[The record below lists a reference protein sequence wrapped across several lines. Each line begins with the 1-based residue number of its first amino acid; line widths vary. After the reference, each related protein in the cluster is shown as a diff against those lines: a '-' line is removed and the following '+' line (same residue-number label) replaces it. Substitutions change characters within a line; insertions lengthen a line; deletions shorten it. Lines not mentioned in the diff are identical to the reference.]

1 MIIIQNNN
9 CQRAWGRIID
19 TEADVLDPS
28 RAPKV
33 CFWILKDVLCS
44 PCSAKYS
51 LCATFRWILNILS
64 NFAAASTKMDFH
76 SHVFIN
82 LDAATA
88 KPFRSCRCCN
98 RRICF
103 VSVASKILPGIS
115 FCIEEANPPI
125 VSKSHSLLYRFYT
138 EVNTI
143 EANMCHHP
151 SISIG
156 FVRSDSQ
163 QPIIPG
169 PGSTNALWLASWSGR
184 VGGRLEGNRG
194 ELWRDQEV
202 RRSEEKNVLL
212 QTIPWLSDLL
222 GHPWGKCWVLC

>member
-1 MIIIQNNN
+1 MCSTPQEH
-9 CQRAWGRIID
+9 QRSVSESWKMSF
-19 TEADVLDPS
+19 VLLVLPNIPFVLHFDGYWTFCPILPRLRPKWISTVTSSSISMQPPS
-28 RAPKV
+28 
-33 CFWILKDVLCS
+33 
-44 PCSAKYS
+44 
-51 LCATFRWILNILS
+51 
-64 NFAAASTKMDFH
+64 
-76 SHVFIN
+76 
-82 LDAATA
+82 
-88 KPFRSCRCCN
+88 RSCRCCN
-98 RRICF
+98 KGICF

-184 VGGRLEGNRG
+184 LGGRLEGNRG

-202 RRSEEKNVLL
+202 RRSEDKNVLL
-212 QTIPWLSDLL
+212 QIIPWLSDLL